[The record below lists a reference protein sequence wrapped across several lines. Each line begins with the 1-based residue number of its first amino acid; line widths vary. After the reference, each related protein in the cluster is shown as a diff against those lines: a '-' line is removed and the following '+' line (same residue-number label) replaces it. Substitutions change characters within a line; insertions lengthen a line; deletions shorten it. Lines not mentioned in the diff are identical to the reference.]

1 MNKIEG
7 MKEAFSNAKIV
18 FLTTLGENGEEHT
31 RQMTNYNE
39 SPYETIWFPTFKETR
54 KIEDIKSNPQVM
66 VTFPDSKEERFYEIA
81 GEAELA
87 SDTYVRENWKWW
99 YLFWHPGRAER
110 FSFRSDAPFTNRA
123 IIKISPIEAKI
134 VAQIPSS

>member
-7 MKEAFSNAKIV
+7 LKEAFSNAKIV

-39 SPYETIWFPTFKETR
+39 NPYETMWFPTFKDTG
-54 KIEDIKSNPQVM
+54 KIEDIKQNPKVII
-66 VTFPDSKEERFYEIA
+66 TFPGLGEGRFFEIV

-87 SDTYVRENWKWW
+87 SDDYVRENWKWW
-99 YLFWHPGRAER
+99 YLYWHPGKRER

-123 IIKISPIEAKI
+123 IINVNPIRVKTIEK
-134 VAQIPSS
+134 

>member
-1 MNKIEG
+1 MNEIEG

-18 FLTTLGENGEEHT
+18 FLTTLGENDEERT
-31 RQMTNYNE
+31 RQMTNYND
-39 SPYETIWFPTFKETR
+39 SPYEAMWFPTFKETR
-54 KIEDIKSNPQVM
+54 KIEDIKQNSKVM
-66 VTFPDSKEERFYEIA
+66 ITFPDPIEGRFFEII

-99 YLFWHPGRAER
+99 YLFWHPSRAEK

-123 IIKISPIEAKI
+123 IIKVNPIEARI
-134 VAQIPSS
+134 VAQDPTS